1 MTELAT
7 DFMEHVFGGNRPE
20 YPLSAVQVA
29 ARASAIYFAGVAII
43 RVGKSRLL
51 SRATPL
57 DVILGFILGSLLSRG
72 ITGHSSISDTVV
84 ASAVLVAVHWGV
96 TGIAY
101 RWPWF
106 ENLTKGHSYV
116 LVEHGQLLAA
126 NMRQSHVTPE
136 DLSEAMRLQGIRT
149 MAEVECAFK
158 ERNGEVSVIRRS
170 LDE

>member
-1 MTELAT
+1 MSELT
-7 DFMEHVFGGNRPE
+7 SDFMEHVFGGNRPD
-20 YPLSAVQVA
+20 YPLSASQVA
-29 ARASAIYFAGVAII
+29 ARAAVIYVAGVAII

-72 ITGHSSISDTVV
+72 ITGHSSISDTIV
-84 ASAVLVAVHWGV
+84 ASAVLVAVHWGF
-96 TGIAY
+96 TGIAF

-106 ENLTKGHSYV
+106 ESLTKGHAYV
-116 LVEHGQLLAA
+116 LVDRGKLRTA

-136 DLSEAMRLQGIRT
+136 DLSEAMRLQGIGT
-149 MAEVECAFK
+149 LEEVDCAYK

-170 LDE
+170 LDD

>member
-7 DFMEHVFGGNRPE
+7 DLMDQVFGGNRPD
-20 YPLSAVQVA
+20 YPLSVPQVA
-29 ARASAIYFAGVAII
+29 ARAAAIYVAGVAII

-72 ITGHSSISDTVV
+72 ITGHSSITDTVV
-84 ASAVLVAVHWGV
+84 ASAMLVIVHWGF

-106 ENLTKGHSYV
+106 ENLTKGHAYV
-116 LVEHGQLLAA
+116 LVEHGHMRTA

-170 LDE
+170 LDD